1 MFGDTALRYLTI
13 SASQPSWMGR
23 YVCVCFMVLASTC
36 NYCCAQMFNAI
47 SHACT
52 VCIMWE
58 QPFIKLHSIRPYK
71 AKARMQCFVF
81 FYANALFVSLSLSLD
96 LLCSRWSLSLHHYSW
111 PDTFNRSEAGGP
123 SWWCHVWLTL
133 VRPWR
138 YDSINCCLHVCVHSF
153 CEGFT
158 FKLLKETWGRVY
170 LRILLKSVMI
180 LVLPFV
186 SC

>member
-23 YVCVCFMVLASTC
+23 YVCVCFMVLASAC

-71 AKARMQCFVF
+71 AKARMQCFF
-81 FYANALFVSLSLSLD
+81 FYANALLSLSLSRSSVFMVVSLPPS
-96 LLCSRWSLSLHHYSW
+96 LLLTRYVQSIGSRRSLMMVPCVTYS
-111 PDTFNRSEAGGP
+111 GQ
-123 SWWCHVWLTL
+123 TL
-133 VRPWR
+133 KV
-138 YDSINCCLHVCVHSF
+138 
-153 CEGFT
+153 
-158 FKLLKETWGRVY
+158 
-170 LRILLKSVMI
+170 
-180 LVLPFV
+180 
-186 SC
+186 